1 VVHKQGMMIQRTD
14 TKFSAKTKLAEKA
27 RFFGQFGFAALFH
40 YTVAYSC
47 CSSTEVIFFGVGFV
61 CTVDFEV
68 VYSGSMSNC
77 CVNSVRGD
85 VQIDMLNDSRYGE
98 YEILLRN
105 LAEANE
111 AEFGLSDPKTL
122 KTLNLLAVVVG
133 RKRRFAE
140 SESIYRQTIE
150 ICKRVEKEQ
159 GDNAIYDT
167 CKSTAENNLGCLL
180 ISKQNSDDPFQLLI
194 DARALGG
201 KVCGETTA
209 HSHDIVQNQANY
221 EFMKGHYLLAADL
234 YRDSLRRKLLSAT
247 SPNIRNCEC
256 ERSLADSLYRA
267 GNFVDAEAHYRHLL
281 TELDLAGVGRISRS
295 QCRNRLASTL
305 LRQEKLE
312 EAEAVLRDSL
322 SIAESEANLD
332 TTESSNASA
341 LNIIKLKSKIA
352 AILLKQKKYE
362 FAEKMYTEALPANLP
377 EIYDALAQCLI
388 LQGKLAEATQFYTT
402 VLQRRE
408 SDLGVDHPQ
417 TIHAVCAFGDLY
429 TRSGN
434 LTLAL
439 DSYQRVLTVYE
450 REIGPDNV
458 LTLTAVENVGFT
470 FDKMKRLPEAESMLS
485 RALAGFEKI
494 LGNVAF
500 GFYFLKLNMLTAS
513 PYSRNE

>member
-1 VVHKQGMMIQRTD
+1 
-14 TKFSAKTKLAEKA
+14 
-27 RFFGQFGFAALFH
+27 
-40 YTVAYSC
+40 
-47 CSSTEVIFFGVGFV
+47 V
-61 CTVDFEV
+61 CTVDFDA

-77 CVNSVRGD
+77 CANSVRGD
-85 VQIDMLNDSRYGE
+85 VEIDMLNESRYGE

-105 LAEANE
+105 LSKANE

-122 KTLNLLAVVVG
+122 QTLNLLAVVVG

-140 SESIYRQTIE
+140 SESIYRQTIQ

-180 ISKQNSDDPFQLLI
+180 ISNQNSDESFQLLN
-194 DARALGG
+194 DARALGD
-201 KVCGETTA
+201 KVFGETTA

-247 SPNIRNCEC
+247 SRNFRNCEC

-267 GNFVDAEAHYRHLL
+267 GNFVDAEARYRHLL

-322 SIAESEANLD
+322 SIALSEANLD
-332 TTESSNASA
+332 TTESSNATA
-341 LNIIKLKSKIA
+341 LYILKLKSKIA
-352 AILLKQKKYE
+352 ALLFKQKKYE
-362 FAEKMYTEALPANLP
+362 FAEKMYTEALPADLP
-377 EIYDALAQCLI
+377 EIYDALAQCFI

-408 SDLGVDHPQ
+408 SVLGVDHPQ

-458 LTLTAVENVGFT
+458 LTLTAVENVGLT

-500 GFYFLKLNMLTAS
+500 TFEN
-513 PYSRNE
+513 